1 MIRPTVQG
9 DARMREPRT
18 DRTRDPARKDKIL
31 AAAAD
36 LVGRNG
42 FHGVSMS
49 DIGNRAGITGSGI
62 YRHFKSKDA
71 ILAALFDQVIDELL
85 EDERT
90 IIDSGQ
96 ELTGTLTR
104 LVAQQVDF
112 VVTKREL
119 ARIYY
124 SEIQNLPQEEKVV
137 LRRKQRLYLEE
148 WVHLLRE
155 IRAELDDAEA
165 RTLIHTAIGAIQSPL
180 FHNDG
185 LAPERLKEH
194 LMRAAVAVLD
204 LRPS

>member
-1 MIRPTVQG
+1 
-9 DARMREPRT
+9 T

-124 SEIQNLPQEEKVV
+124 SEIQNLPQDEKVV

-155 IRAELDDAEA
+155 IRAE
-165 RTLIHTAIGAIQSPL
+165 
-180 FHNDG
+180 
-185 LAPERLKEH
+185 
-194 LMRAAVAVLD
+194 
-204 LRPS
+204 